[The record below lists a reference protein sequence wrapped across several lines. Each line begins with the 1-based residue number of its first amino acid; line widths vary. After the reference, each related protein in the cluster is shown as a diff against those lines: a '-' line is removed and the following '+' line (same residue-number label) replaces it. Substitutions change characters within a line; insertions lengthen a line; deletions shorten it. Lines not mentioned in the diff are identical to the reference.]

1 MEGELLAGVPVV
13 ALVPGL
19 VEIAKRAGLP
29 TRFAGLAAIG
39 LAIGLVALV
48 ELASAPNLIIT
59 TLDLARWGVTGLIY
73 GLAAAGLYDQRGQL
87 LPGANKRV
95 SANFAGKRDHPSL

>member
-13 ALVPGL
+13 ALVPG
-19 VEIAKRAGLP
+19 
-29 TRFAGLAAIG
+29 
-39 LAIGLVALV
+39 LV

-59 TLDLARWGVTGLIY
+59 TLDLARWGVTGVIY